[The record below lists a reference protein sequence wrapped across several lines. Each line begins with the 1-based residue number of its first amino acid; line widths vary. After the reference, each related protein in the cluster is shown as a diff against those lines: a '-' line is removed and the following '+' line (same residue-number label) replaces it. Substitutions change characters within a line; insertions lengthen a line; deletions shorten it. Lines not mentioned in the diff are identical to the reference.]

1 MVKQFSF
8 LLTIIFFLIL
18 SIVFLD
24 FFSNLKKIIPMLL
37 GLIIFFM
44 GMTVDLKEF
53 KNSLKKPQWVILTVF
68 LQFTVMPSLAFFIA
82 KTMNLSSELA
92 LGFIILGSCPG
103 GTASNVITYLCGGDV
118 PLSILCTFTSTIL
131 SIFLTPYLILFLTD
145 ENVIMN
151 VNMLILST
159 SKIVLFPLLIGLV
172 VRFFFLEL
180 VNKVKFI
187 FPTLSEIIIS
197 IVIAIIFSL
206 NIDSLKEISIYLL
219 FGIFFHNLCGLI
231 MGYFIAGYFNIP
243 EASRRAVSIEVGM
256 QNSGLAVVL
265 ARSGG
270 FASPLMALPGAIS
283 AVIHCLIGSALAA
296 VWRRRPRGNRR

>member
-24 FFSNLKKIIPMLL
+24 FFSNLKKNIPMLL

-219 FGIFFHNLCGLI
+219 FGIFFHNLGGLI

-256 QNSGLAVVL
+256 QNSGL
-265 ARSGG
+265 G
-270 FASPLMALPGAIS
+270 MALAMIHFTKVVALPAAIFSLWHNIS
-283 AVIHCLIGSALAA
+283 ASVLVYLSKKK
-296 VWRRRPRGNRR
+296 

>member
-206 NIDSLKEISIYLL
+206 NIDSLKEISIYLI
-219 FGIFFHNLCGLI
+219 FGIFFTI
-231 MGYFIAGYFNIP
+231 
-243 EASRRAVSIEVGM
+243 
-256 QNSGLAVVL
+256 
-265 ARSGG
+265 
-270 FASPLMALPGAIS
+270 
-283 AVIHCLIGSALAA
+283 
-296 VWRRRPRGNRR
+296 

>member
-206 NIDSLKEISIYLL
+206 NIDSLKEISIYLI
-219 FGIFFHNLCGLI
+219 FGIFFHNLGGLI

-256 QNSGLAVVL
+256 QNSGL
-265 ARSGG
+265 G
-270 FASPLMALPGAIS
+270 MALAMIHFTKVVALPAAIFSLWHNIS
-283 AVIHCLIGSALAA
+283 ASVLVYLSKKK
-296 VWRRRPRGNRR
+296 

>member
-8 LLTIIFFLIL
+8 LLTIIFSYTFNCL
-18 SIVFLD
+18 FR

-219 FGIFFHNLCGLI
+219 FGIFFHNLGGLI

-256 QNSGLAVVL
+256 QNSGL
-265 ARSGG
+265 G
-270 FASPLMALPGAIS
+270 MALAM
-283 AVIHCLIGSALAA
+283 IHFTKKLLLFQQQFSVCGTIFLHQYLFICLKKI
-296 VWRRRPRGNRR
+296 N

>member
-219 FGIFFHNLCGLI
+219 FGIFFHNLGGLI

-256 QNSGLAVVL
+256 QNSGL
-265 ARSGG
+265 G
-270 FASPLMALPGAIS
+270 MALAMIDFTKVVALPAAIFSLWHNIS
-283 AVIHCLIGSALAA
+283 ASVLVYLSKKK
-296 VWRRRPRGNRR
+296 